1 MTDTY
6 DSVKVSVLHVIHMSY
21 NRPILQ
27 MRKPRQMNKP
37 NQTETDINTQDK
49 LVVAQVNGIGQNR

>member
-6 DSVKVSVLHVIHMSY
+6 DSVKISVLHVIHMSY

-27 MRKPRQMNKP
+27 MRKPRLREIKYLA
-37 NQTETDINTQDK
+37 K
-49 LVVAQVNGIGQNR
+49 VYS